1 MIDPQLIETCAA
13 LVAPAPTA
21 FYVVVQLALCAAAVA
36 TAFLAGLAVMGWRM
50 SGRKG
55 RMA

>member
-1 MIDPQLIETCAA
+1 VIDPQLIETCAA

-21 FYVVVQLALCAAAVA
+21 FYVATQLVLVAAAVA

-50 SGRKG
+50 SGQKG
-55 RMA
+55 RVA